1 MTDKDIIQRPSY
13 RHHKSLSI
21 SSTESDSLRA
31 QPAHPSASSSPA
43 SSPPSDALAA
53 LSDDVDDELTAQ
65 SDTISPDI
73 QRLHRDHSQQGY
85 LDGVTK
91 GKPTSVQQGFDAG
104 YPLGAELGLC
114 VGKIVGCIQG
124 LRGLLARAT
133 MRDTLVLENLLRD
146 AERTMRYELL
156 DLPVLFGERYWVVDK
171 ESGEVLPRWIETSIE
186 IFEESMY
193 LGIARKAVNEDPA
206 YVAQRHP
213 LIVVWEMRVQE
224 LRDRIIAN

>member
-1 MTDKDIIQRPSY
+1 
-13 RHHKSLSI
+13 
-21 SSTESDSLRA
+21 
-31 QPAHPSASSSPA
+31 
-43 SSPPSDALAA
+43 
-53 LSDDVDDELTAQ
+53 
-65 SDTISPDI
+65 
-73 QRLHRDHSQQGY
+73 
-85 LDGVTK
+85 
-91 GKPTSVQQGFDAG
+91 
-104 YPLGAELGLC
+104 
-114 VGKIVGCIQG
+114 
-124 LRGLLARAT
+124 